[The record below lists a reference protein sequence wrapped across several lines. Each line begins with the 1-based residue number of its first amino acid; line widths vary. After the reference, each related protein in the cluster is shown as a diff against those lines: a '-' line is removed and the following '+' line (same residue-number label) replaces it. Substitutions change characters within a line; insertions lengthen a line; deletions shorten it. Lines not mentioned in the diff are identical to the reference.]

1 MNGIDPGNGLG
12 VIVRTVGE
20 GATKTTLR
28 TDLQYLKR
36 LWRDIRKKATELS
49 APALIHQEP
58 GLSERSV
65 RDYLTEDVCEIWVD
79 NEAEAKNVREMAALL
94 FPRKKELVRLYT
106 DQRQSIWDHFN
117 LGLQIE
123 QIYAR
128 EVYLPSGGRLVFD
141 QTEALMAIDINS
153 GRISGKGNFEAM
165 AFKTNMEAA
174 EAIARQ
180 LRLRD
185 IGGQVVIDF
194 IEMRDKKHVL
204 EVEKCLRQCMKSD
217 RARHDFARMS
227 SFGLLELVRQR
238 MGSSALSISIEP
250 CPACG
255 GTGVRRNMEW
265 QALHELAE
273 LREKL
278 PSVSGSKFVFDVPR
292 ELGLYLLNYKREV
305 LTELERD
312 FGKSLEV
319 RIQF

>member
-1 MNGIDPGNGLG
+1 
-12 VIVRTVGE
+12 
-20 GATKTTLR
+20 
-28 TDLQYLKR
+28 
-36 LWRDIRKKATELS
+36 
-49 APALIHQEP
+49 
-58 GLSERSV
+58 
-65 RDYLTEDVCEIWVD
+65 
-79 NEAEAKNVREMAALL
+79 
-94 FPRKKELVRLYT
+94 
-106 DQRQSIWDHFN
+106 
-117 LGLQIE
+117 
-123 QIYAR
+123 
-128 EVYLPSGGRLVFD
+128 
-141 QTEALMAIDINS
+141 
-153 GRISGKGNFEAM
+153 
-165 AFKTNMEAA
+165 MEAA

>member
-1 MNGIDPGNGLG
+1 M
-12 VIVRTVGE
+12 
-20 GATKTTLR
+20 
-28 TDLQYLKR
+28 
-36 LWRDIRKKATELS
+36 
-49 APALIHQEP
+49 
-58 GLSERSV
+58 
-65 RDYLTEDVCEIWVD
+65 
-79 NEAEAKNVREMAALL
+79 
-94 FPRKKELVRLYT
+94 
-106 DQRQSIWDHFN
+106 
-117 LGLQIE
+117 
-123 QIYAR
+123 
-128 EVYLPSGGRLVFD
+128 PSGGRLVFD

-174 EAIARQ
+174 EAIAMQ
-180 LRLRD
+180 LRLTD